1 MIVTHL
7 ELRNFRSY
15 SSLNLDFSPKRNL
28 ILGKNG
34 SGKTNIVEA
43 INLFSLCKSWRNND
57 TRALIRYGEEAT
69 FLKAS
74 IHEGEL
80 TRKVEIFLTA
90 KGKKITINGKP
101 IKRLSELS
109 KLLNVT
115 LFSPE
120 DVNLF
125 KDSPA
130 IRRNFLDVSI
140 SKENSE
146 YLSLIGKYSKI
157 LQERNAALK
166 VQDVDRRYLELLT
179 ERLIEVSEPIIKYR
193 EDYIGRLNKVLNDV
207 ADKLYENNRKVR
219 IAYKPFIKNENFK
232 ETAKKA
238 YEKSLE
244 SDLLHKTTTIG
255 VHREDFIFLLDG
267 KNIAL
272 YGSQGENRLA
282 AIILKIS
289 PFFLIEDVERKP
301 ITILDDV
308 YSELDDKH
316 SQRLSTLL
324 MSLGQVFITS
334 ADDSI
339 KGDAI
344 IDVSNNMA
352 TRRK

>member
-15 SSLNLDFSPKRNL
+15 PTLSLDFSPKENV
-28 ILGKNG
+28 IFGKNG
-34 SGKTNIVEA
+34 SGKTNVVEA
-43 INLFSLCKSWRNND
+43 INLFSLCKSWRCND
-57 TRALIRYGEEAT
+57 TRALIAYGKDAS

-74 IHEGEL
+74 ILEGEL
-80 TRKVEIFLTA
+80 TRKVEILLTT

-125 KDSPA
+125 KDSPSV
-130 IRRNFLDVSI
+130 RRNFLDVSI
-140 SKENSE
+140 SKENPE
-146 YLSLIGKYSKI
+146 YLSLIGKHSRL

-166 VQDVDRRYLELLT
+166 VQNVDRRYLDLLT
-179 ERLIEVSEPIIKYR
+179 ERLIEISEPIIRLRKNYV
-193 EDYIGRLNKVLNDV
+193 ERLNNVLTHV
-207 ADKLYENNRKVR
+207 ANNLYDNNRQVE
-219 IAYKPFIKNENFK
+219 IVYKPFINDANFK

-238 YEKSLE
+238 YEKCLE
-244 SDLLHKTTTIG
+244 SDLLHKMTTIG
-255 VHREDFIFLLDG
+255 VHREDFIFLLDE

-282 AIILKIS
+282 AIILKVS
-289 PFFLIEDVERKP
+289 PYFLIEDEEKKP

-316 SQRLSTLL
+316 SQRLSKLL
-324 MSLGQVFITS
+324 TNLGQVFVTS

-339 KGDAI
+339 NGDAL

>member
-15 SSLNLDFSPKRNL
+15 SSLNLDFSSKRNL
-28 ILGKNG
+28 IVGKNG

-43 INLFSLCKSWRNND
+43 INLFSLCKSWRSND
-57 TRALIRYGEEAT
+57 TRTLIRYGEEAA

-125 KDSPA
+125 KDSPS

-166 VQDVDRRYLELLT
+166 VQNADRRYLELLT

-193 EDYIGRLNKVLNDV
+193 EDYIGRLNEILNDV
-207 ADKLYENNRKVR
+207 ANKLYENNRKVR
-219 IAYKPFIKNENFK
+219 IAYKPFIKSENFK

-238 YEKSLE
+238 YEKSLD

-255 VHREDFIFLLDG
+255 VHREDFIFLLDE

-289 PFFLIEDVERKP
+289 PFFLIEDVTKKP

-308 YSELDDKH
+308 YSELDDRH
-316 SQRLSTLL
+316 SQKLSTLL
-324 MSLGQVFITS
+324 TNLGQVFVTS

-339 KGDAI
+339 NGDVV